1 MARLSYYLKRIKNMS
16 FKGMFDRIKLV
27 SKKCKKSKIAI
38 FFDMIWCGFR
48 YGAGY
53 MDYDVIGFYKLNH
66 EQRDSM
72 LTRGRNDKIVKSLN
86 NKNYWHLFNNKNEFN
101 SFFSEFIPRDWAYI
115 NPNNIKMDKEF
126 YKNEEFIKF
135 KSFIAKHPIFFA
147 KPNDGQCG
155 KGIQKIDA
163 IAVDSFLEKQGIKV
177 DPGYKIP
184 TDEKINYTVE
194 VLKNEANTYYNARIR
209 TLFKFLI
216 DNKLYLLEEPI
227 RQHAIMNLLNPS
239 SVNTC
244 RIVSVMNS
252 KKEVTLM
259 ASFIRIGNGSAVVDN
274 FNSGGMT
281 AKVDIETGKI
291 IEDAVNK
298 EGKMFSK
305 HPLSGTPI
313 NGFEIP
319 YFKEAKEMV
328 IKAAKK
334 SKNVRYVGWDV
345 AITEKGPTL
354 VEGNQYP
361 GHDIYQVAEKLD
373 ENSMGVWP
381 QFKKAIE

>member
-16 FKGMFDRIKLV
+16 FKGMFDRINIV

-66 EQRDSM
+66 EQRESM
-72 LTRGRNDKIVKSLN
+72 LTRGRNDKIVKKLN

-115 NPNNIKMDKEF
+115 NTNNINKEKEF

-135 KSFIAKHPIFFA
+135 RSFIAKHPLFFA

-163 IAVDSFLEKQGIKV
+163 IAVDAFLAKQGIEV

-184 TDEKINYTVE
+184 TDAKINYTVE
-194 VLKNEANTYYNARIR
+194 VLKNEANTYFNARIR

-216 DNKLYLLEEPI
+216 DNKLLLLEEPI
-227 RQHAIMNLLNPS
+227 KQHPIMNLLNPS

-244 RIVSVMNS
+244 RIVSVMNE
-252 KKEVTLM
+252 KDEVTLM
-259 ASFIRIGNGSAVVDN
+259 ASFIRIGNRSAVVDN

-281 AKVDIETGKI
+281 AKVDLETGKI

-298 EGKMFSK
+298 EGTLFNK
-305 HPLSGTPI
+305 HPLSGTQI

-319 YFKEAKEMV
+319 FFKEAKEMV

>member
-1 MARLSYYLKRIKNMS
+1 
-16 FKGMFDRIKLV
+16 MFDRIKLV